1 MALSVQKRWD
11 GNAFFWEY
19 HCYQYFFNGFAS
31 TEPSPLNVFHWIS
44 QIWSTVFLQS
54 FYQYFCEYLAAW
66 AAEWQLEVGPWRGPR
81 LLVLSILFKLFKGPT
96 MPPMS
101 VWRRITSVCCMFSI
115 VESLK
120 EVCIYTAERVA
131 IQCTHVLGENCV
143 VWLHRR
149 RVRRRLRSEGGGG
162 FRIGGNN
169 CQRQQVVAWE
179 QSACL
184 RTFLR
189 GSNLASGS

>member
-1 MALSVQKRWD
+1 
-11 GNAFFWEY
+11 
-19 HCYQYFFNGFAS
+19 
-31 TEPSPLNVFHWIS
+31 
-44 QIWSTVFLQS
+44 
-54 FYQYFCEYLAAW
+54 
-66 AAEWQLEVGPWRGPR
+66 
-81 LLVLSILFKLFKGPT
+81 

-189 GSNLASGS
+189 GSNLASVQGHSESDWYGATLGLKLVTSERRVNWQFRKLGVIGGLRIRLPSSYPTVKEWAKAWTENLWQVSRSKCK